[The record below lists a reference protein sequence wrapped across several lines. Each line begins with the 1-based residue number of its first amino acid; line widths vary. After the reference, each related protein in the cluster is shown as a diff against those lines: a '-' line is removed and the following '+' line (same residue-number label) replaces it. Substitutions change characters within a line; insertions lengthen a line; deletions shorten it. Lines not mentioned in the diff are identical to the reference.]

1 MMTHPAHALLPSESV
16 TEAIDVLTWSYTGP
30 FTFLILFCILFFI
43 FLASDRLLPSSHPFQ
58 PPFSQEECQELLTLL
73 RSFNRKPPHSDP

>member
-1 MMTHPAHALLPSESV
+1 MMTHPAHTLLPSESV

-30 FTFLILFCILFFI
+30 FPFLIFILSFI
-43 FLASDRLLPSSHPFQ
+43 FLSSDRLLPSTHPSL

-73 RSFNRKPPHSDP
+73 RSFNRKPPHSVP